1 MASQVPSRVALI
13 FGAGA
18 NIGASLVKSFLG
30 AGYHVATVS
39 RSNKAPSSPSLSSDS
54 TSYLPIRADLS
65 DTATVPDVFAQLS
78 DAGWPAP
85 NVVIWNAANITKPAE
100 SDPENPLEVPL
111 EGFDRDLALMVRNPY
126 VAAREAV
133 RAWKKTTAKEG
144 GRKGTFI
151 MTGNLTPTKVLPVP
165 ALVDLGVGK
174 SAANYWV
181 GLSDAAFRKEGIR

>member
-1 MASQVPSRVALI
+1 MASQVPPRVALI
-13 FGAGA
+13 FGAGS
-18 NIGASLVKSFLG
+18 NIGASLVKGFLG

-39 RSNKAPSSPSLSSDS
+39 RTNKAFSSSSSSS
-54 TSYLPIRADLS
+54 TSTSFLPIQADLS
-65 DTATVPDVFAQLS
+65 DTSTVPDVFAQLS

-85 NVVIWNAANITKPAE
+85 SVVIWNAANITKPAA
-100 SDPENPLEVPL
+100 SDSENPLEVPL
-111 EGFDRDLALMVRNPY
+111 ERFDRDLALMVRSPY
-126 VAAREAV
+126 IAAREAV
-133 RAWKKTTAKEG
+133 RAWKKTAGEG

-181 GLSDAAFRKEGIR
+181 GVSDAAFRKEGIR